1 MVQPW
6 TSIQKNE
13 EEEEEEEEGGYKL
26 VVSLN
31 LVSCPYGFTMSH
43 RFADILATG
52 DCLVHNLIDVG

>member
-13 EEEEEEEEGGYKL
+13 EEEEGGYKL
-26 VVSLN
+26 VASLN

-43 RFADILATG
+43 RFTDILATG
-52 DCLVHNLIDVG
+52 DCLVHNLIDVV